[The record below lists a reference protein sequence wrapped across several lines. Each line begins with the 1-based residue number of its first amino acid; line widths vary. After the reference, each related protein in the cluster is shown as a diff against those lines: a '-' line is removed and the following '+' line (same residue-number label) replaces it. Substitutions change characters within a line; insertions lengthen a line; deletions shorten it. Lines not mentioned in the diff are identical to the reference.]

1 MQTGLISQAL
11 VIGSVNAAVYWT
23 DEGLRALRLEP
34 TGGYVDCSRQAS
46 LLLDCPA
53 EKRWV
58 VNINRTQL
66 EASVALWSQ
75 RQRLLNWLIAG
86 LDGDLSEE
94 TRRWGLE
101 LAEESWNAEISA
113 FARARLLGCPLPE
126 EAGIQGAL
134 KLADGLPHCHNL
146 YSDLAKVAQYI
157 QPVSRQLKEW
167 VYYDYIGDTPAD
179 ETYRTLLD
187 HGIIAETVTLLAQ
200 RNAAGL
206 DKLVI
211 QFSDIQALREVCP
224 RLPDLLTAWVVWL
237 RKVYKANL
245 SSMVSVPQKP
255 ATIHW
260 KQYPFIVLNKK
271 LRINWLQDLLTAW
284 VVWLRKEYKANLSST
299 VSVPQK
305 PATLRWKNPSLN
317 NPYNKRLIN
326 ASHRLAIISNQDPV
340 KLFYLL
346 YMLDIGHFREMG
358 ESCTGETYY
367 AMANGPAPGTL
378 RSLLVMRNLDIHAAI
393 DVLTSSDSLGPW
405 HFDAN
410 CFSQFALE
418 ILNDLIYNYREV
430 GSKDISLDDNKAWW
444 QVYNKGVGGI
454 IPFELTLG
462 SNSYSSEPTY
472 ITQSNNLI
480 NNGLGNTNVIYPIHR
495 HKPK

>member
-237 RKVYKANL
+237 RKEYEANL
-245 SSMVSVPQKP
+245 ASVVSVPQK
-255 ATIHW
+255 
-260 KQYPFIVLNKK
+260 
-271 LRINWLQDLLTAW
+271 TA
-284 VVWLRKEYKANLSST
+284 
-299 VSVPQK
+299 P
-305 PATLRWKNPSLN
+305 LRWKPYGLI
-317 NPYNKRLIN
+317 NPYMKCLHN
-326 ASHRLAIISNQDPV
+326 ASHRLATIADQDPV

-346 YMLDIGHFREMG
+346 YMLDIRHFREMG

-367 AMANGPAPGTL
+367 ALADGPVPGTL
-378 RSLLVMRNLDIHAAI
+378 RSLLVVMRNLDIHAAI
-393 DVLTSSDSLGPW
+393 DVLTSSGSLGPW

-462 SNSYSSEPTY
+462 SNSFSSEPTY